1 MHAYANLGEKQNAN
15 YVSISSS
22 EGVCQDESPGLRKQ
36 EGRVTLKGAGAP
48 GTGYGPRWA
57 WPQAVSGPAAG
68 NS

>member
-48 GTGYGPRWA
+48 GTGYGPSWA
-57 WPQAVSGPAAG
+57 WP
-68 NS
+68 

>member
-1 MHAYANLGEKQNAN
+1 MHAYANLGEKQNSN

-22 EGVCQDESPGLRKQ
+22 EGICQDERPGLRKQ

-68 NS
+68 NH